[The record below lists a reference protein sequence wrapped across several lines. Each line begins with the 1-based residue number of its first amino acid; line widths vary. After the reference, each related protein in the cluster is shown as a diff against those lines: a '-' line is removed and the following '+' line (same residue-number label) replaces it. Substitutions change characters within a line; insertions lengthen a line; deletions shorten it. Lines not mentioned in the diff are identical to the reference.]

1 MLGYLGHATLGTTT
15 FLFTGGGVNKTR
27 NRMDSGA
34 SFGGQT
40 ASGGSVGMGVP
51 HQYDYPNYEG
61 NLDFELD
68 EGGSLLGILTAWIN
82 ARNTAR
88 AFSVYPSTGA
98 SGTFANAYWSSIG
111 ISGSVGSL
119 VTGSLSATGLT
130 ATITNGVVYPTP
142 PSAGGVVT
150 PVVFSLKP
158 LLYWMTTVSLG
169 DCINWSINF
178 NQDVVK
184 VFTCQGTSGTTEA
197 AAPKYIAVGPLS
209 GDLSVESLLNV
220 ATPGDKMSPSVTIG
234 GTTLTFPDAELNN
247 TNQPLKAGSDI
258 LSFPMQFQLYGF
270 TTA

>member
-1 MLGYLGHATLGTTT
+1 
-15 FLFTGGGVNKTR
+15 
-27 NRMDSGA
+27 MDSGA

-61 NLDFELD
+61 SLDFELD
-68 EGGSLLGILTAWIN
+68 ESGTLLGILLGWITG
-82 ARNTAR
+82 RNTSLPFA
-88 AFSVYPSTGA
+88 VYPSTGA
-98 SGTFANAYWSSIG
+98 SGIFSHAYWSSISL
-111 ISGSVGSL
+111 SGSVGSL

-130 ATITNGVVYPTP
+130 ATIVNGVVYPTP

-150 PVVFSLKP
+150 PVVFELKP
-158 LLYWMTTVSLG
+158 LPYWKTTVSLG

-184 VFTCQGTSGTTEA
+184 VFTCQGSGSTIEA
-197 AAPKYIAVGPLS
+197 AAPKYIAVGPLT

-220 ATPGDKMSPSVTIG
+220 ATPDDMMSPAVTIG
-234 GTTLTFPDAELNN
+234 GTVMTFPDAELNN
-247 TNQPLKAGSDI
+247 TNQPLKSSSDI